1 MNEAQAIVKPRI
13 IVKVSESS
21 VKQDK
26 NGRNY
31 KTITFRE
38 LSSSETIMDDILGP
52 IQVTGSK
59 TVETKINVYE
69 QNYLNQTADWGYNNP
84 LYVEGKPIPQ
94 GCATFG
100 GIVQRSVKPYDIEVL
115 DVIGLPT
122 GEVRKVDSYKT
133 AVLADSRKEEEFEL
147 ATRVAFRNSGHPL
160 TEADENLLKEQEAR
174 RAAKQ
179 SVDVNNLIGSTAT
192 PAGKVGG

>member
-1 MNEAQAIVKPRI
+1 MNDAQAIVKPRI
-13 IVKVSESS
+13 LVKVAESGI
-21 VKQDK
+21 KQDK

-31 KTITFRE
+31 KTVTFRE
-38 LSSSETIMDDILGP
+38 LNATETIIDDILGP
-52 IQVTGSK
+52 ISVVASK
-59 TVETKINVYE
+59 TVETKVNVYE
-69 QNYLNQTADWGYNNP
+69 QNYLNQTADWGFNNP
-84 LYVEGKPIPQ
+84 IFEEGKPIPQ

-100 GIVQRSVKPYDIEVL
+100 GIVQKSVKPYDIEVL
-115 DVIGLPT
+115 DIMGLPT

-160 TEADENLLKEQEAR
+160 TESDEALLKEQEAR

-179 SVDVNNLIGSTAT
+179 SADVNNPVVTTAT
-192 PAGKVGG
+192 PAASKV